1 MKRLRSLLAAL
12 LVGCACSIAANPDPA
27 FEPLTANIEENIA
40 TPAVPDK
47 QSAAVTTAMGHL
59 VSRLRESGYH
69 VDAVRKGEVVMV
81 TIQCAKLF
89 APNSTTLLPDG
100 TKLLAGLAP
109 YIQRSDNYKV
119 ILAVHT
125 DNTGDDIYSEK
136 ITADRANAI
145 DEYYYRAN
153 GNHDT
158 DIIPYGLGSDEPVAP
173 NTGMANR
180 EKNRRVEI
188 YFVPTQQLI
197 DKIRNKK

>member
-1 MKRLRSLLAAL
+1 MKRLPSLLAAL
-12 LVGCACSIAANPDPA
+12 IACCACCMAANPPAAFDP
-27 FEPLTANIEENIA
+27 FTANIEENIA

-47 QSAAVTTAMGHL
+47 QSAAVAAAMGHL
-59 VSRLRESGYH
+59 ASTLRESGYD

-81 TIQCAKLF
+81 TIQCARLF
-89 APNSTTLLPDG
+89 APNSTVLLPDG
-100 TKLLAGLAP
+100 GKVLAGLAP
-109 YIQRSDNYKV
+109 YIKRSDNYKV

-153 GNHDT
+153 GNKDT

-173 NTGMANR
+173 NTGVANR

-188 YFVPTQQLI
+188 YFVPTPALI
-197 DKIRNKK
+197 EKIRSNK